1 MSPRRRRPAATGRP
15 PARRRTRRP
24 NKSNRPGRPNRTG
37 GPRKRRRAD
46 DRLIGP
52 LAAVVLGVALTVTV
66 VNWLLAHWWV
76 LIAPGALAALAGA
89 GLLHRRRQRARRE
102 AVRARGLRYAL
113 PQLDALHH
121 TRFEDAV
128 RDLMHRDGCRDATRV
143 GGSGDLGADV
153 KATDPYGRRWVI
165 QCKHRR
171 DGLAGSAVGTPDLQI
186 LNGTARQVH
195 GADVAV
201 IVTNGRFT
209 APAVTFAEQQRLHV
223 VDRHTL
229 GAWAA
234 GSRPL
239 WELLRAVPP
248 PREPTSLS

>member
-1 MSPRRRRPAATGRP
+1 MTRRRPV
-15 PARRRTRRP
+15 RRRSRRP
-24 NKSNRPGRPNRTG
+24 S
-37 GPRKRRRAD
+37 RRQQQRDVQLLAF
-46 DRLIGP
+46 
-52 LAAVVLGVALTVTV
+52 AAVTAAGIGLVVMV

-76 LIAPGALAALAGA
+76 LVAFLVLAGLVGA
-89 GLLHRRRQRARRE
+89 GWLSSRRQQARWE
-102 AVRARGLRYAL
+102 AVRAQGLRYGL

-121 TRFEDAV
+121 TRFEGAV
-128 RDLMHRDGCRDATRV
+128 RDLMQRDGCRDAQRV
-143 GGSGDLGADV
+143 GGRGDLGADV

-171 DGLAGSAVGTPDLQI
+171 NGAHGSPVGTPDLQV

-201 IVTNGRFT
+201 IVTNGRVT
-209 APAVTFAEQQRLHV
+209 GPAVAFAKQHRLHV
-223 VDRHTL
+223 VDRQTL
-229 GAWAA
+229 AVWAS

-248 PREPTSLS
+248 PRRPTSLS

>member
-1 MSPRRRRPAATGRP
+1 MSPRARRGRAATRRPSTRRRPRTPGGRRQ
-15 PARRRTRRP
+15 RR
-24 NKSNRPGRPNRTG
+24 
-37 GPRKRRRAD
+37 D
-46 DRLIGP
+46 DRLVGF
-52 LAAVVLGVALTVTV
+52 LAVTVLAVALVAAVVD
-66 VNWLLAHWWV
+66 WLPTHWWV
-76 LIAPGALAALAGA
+76 LVVIGALALPAGGA
-89 GLLHRRRQRARRE
+89 WLHHKRQQARWE

-121 TRFEDAV
+121 ARFEEAV
-128 RDLMHRDGCRDATRV
+128 RDLMRRDGCRDAVRV
-143 GGSGDLGADV
+143 GGGGDLGADV

-165 QCKHRR
+165 QCKHRSK
-171 DGLAGSAVGTPDLQI
+171 GSAGSAVGTPDLQV

-201 IVTNGRFT
+201 IVTNGRVT
-209 APAVTFAEQQRLHV
+209 KPAVTFAQRQRLHV

-229 GAWAA
+229 GVWAS

-248 PREPTSLS
+248 PRKPTALS

>member
-1 MSPRRRRPAATGRP
+1 MSRRP

-24 NKSNRPGRPNRTG
+24 G
-37 GPRKRRRAD
+37 RRRQRD
-46 DRLIGP
+46 SELIGY
-52 LAAVVLGVALTVTV
+52 LLAAAVVIAVVAAV
-66 VNWLLAHWWV
+66 VHWLLVHWWV
-76 LIAPGALAALAGA
+76 LVLVVVLAVLAG
-89 GLLHRRRQRARRE
+89 GGWLYSLRQRAHWE
-102 AVRARGLRYAL
+102 AVRAQGLRYGL

-121 TRFEDAV
+121 SRFEDAI
-128 RDLMHRDGCRDATRV
+128 RDLMRRDGCRDAQRV
-143 GGSGDLGADV
+143 GGGGDLGADV

-171 DGLAGSAVGTPDLQI
+171 NGARGAAVGTPDLQV

-201 IVTNGRFT
+201 IVTNGRVT
-209 APAVTFAEQQRLHV
+209 APAVTFAKQQRLHV
-223 VDRHTL
+223 VDRQTL
-229 GAWAA
+229 GVWAA

-248 PREPTSLS
+248 PRRSTSLS

>member
-1 MSPRRRRPAATGRP
+1 MSPRARRGRATTGRP

-24 NKSNRPGRPNRTG
+24 G
-37 GPRKRRRAD
+37 KRRQRAD
-46 DRLIGP
+46 DRLIGR
-52 LAAVVLGVALTVTV
+52 LVAVVVAVVLVVAM

-76 LIAPGALAALAGA
+76 LPALGAIAVLAGG
-89 GLLHRRRQRARRE
+89 GLLRQKRRDARWE
-102 AVRARGLRYAL
+102 AVRAQGLRYEL
-113 PQLDALHH
+113 PRLDALHH

-128 RDLMHRDGCRDATRV
+128 RDLMRRDGCRDALRV
-143 GGSGDLGADV
+143 GGGGDLGADV

-171 DGLAGSAVGTPDLQI
+171 NGAAGSAVGTPDLQV

-195 GADVAV
+195 GADIAV
-201 IVTNGRFT
+201 IVTNGRVT
-209 APAVTFAEQQRLHV
+209 APAVVFAEQQRLHV
-223 VDRHTL
+223 VDRQTL
-229 GAWAA
+229 AEWAS

-248 PREPTSLS
+248 PRGPTALS

>member
-1 MSPRRRRPAATGRP
+1 M
-15 PARRRTRRP
+15 RRRTRRP
-24 NKSNRPGRPNRTG
+24 V
-37 GPRKRRRAD
+37 RRQHAQ
-46 DRLIGP
+46 DRLLGILVATA
-52 LAAVVLGVALTVTV
+52 LAVSLVVAV

-76 LIAPGALAALAGA
+76 LIVIGVLALLAGGA
-89 GLLHRRRQRARRE
+89 WLHHRQQQTRWE
-102 AVRARGLRYAL
+102 AVRVQGLRYGL
-113 PQLDALHH
+113 TQLDALHH
-121 TRFEDAV
+121 SRFEDAV
-128 RDLMHRDGCRDATRV
+128 RDLMRRDGCQDAARV
-143 GGSGDLGADV
+143 GGGGDLGADV

-171 DGLAGSAVGTPDLQI
+171 NGLAGSAVGTPDLQV

-201 IVTNGRFT
+201 IVTNGRVT
-209 APAVTFAEQQRLHV
+209 KPAVAFAKQQHLHV

-229 GAWAA
+229 AIWAS

-248 PREPTSLS
+248 PRRPTALS

>member
-1 MSPRRRRPAATGRP
+1 MTRRRPQ
-15 PARRRTRRP
+15 ARRRTRRP
-24 NKSNRPGRPNRTG
+24 S
-37 GPRKRRRAD
+37 RRQQQRDAQ
-46 DRLIGP
+46 L
-52 LAAVVLGVALTVTV
+52 LVFAVVAAAAIGLVVMV

-76 LIAPGALAALAGA
+76 LVVALVLAGLAGA
-89 GLLHRRRQRARRE
+89 GWLYSRQQRVRWE
-102 AVRARGLRYAL
+102 AVRAQGLRYGL

-128 RDLMHRDGCRDATRV
+128 RELMRRDGCRDARRV
-143 GGSGDLGADV
+143 GGRGDLGADV
-153 KATDPYGRRWVI
+153 KATDPFGRRWVI

-171 DGLAGSAVGTPDLQI
+171 DGVRGSAVGTPDLQV

-201 IVTNGRFT
+201 IVTNGRVT
-209 APAVTFAEQQRLHV
+209 GPAVTFARQQRLHV
-223 VDRHTL
+223 VDRQTL
-229 GAWAA
+229 AVWAS

-248 PREPTSLS
+248 PRRPTPLS